1 MYVLVYNCITIYSLM
16 QNYLW
21 KFTVK
26 CTFLVPMA
34 LFFEWHRQLHETK
47 VFIIDHK
54 NQGWPSKQSN

>member
-34 LFFEWHRQLHETK
+34 LFLNG
-47 VFIIDHK
+47 IA
-54 NQGWPSKQSN
+54 NYMKQKFS